1 MLNLPSKET
10 LGDFW
15 NDCVKNNISN
25 HEKINTYLKI
35 YKNAEESNS
44 KKTNKDNSKRL
55 MELYLNPNSAK
66 KKKNNDSKNKSKN
79 QSFENQNLSKIFKKH
94 PLIKEK
100 TLSTIEEI
108 ENKKRKKTSLM
119 RCLGLYA
126 YGMEVKKEKLL
137 AGQNI
142 HKEKLNDE
150 ILKCTFKPK
159 INKYSSSKASKFLNE
174 ANNKKTINNDNKNNI
189 NNVYKITTISSYE
202 NGITIKTEN
211 NNNNNTKDIQR
222 KQNMEKDEEYTFKPK
237 LNKGDI
243 KSIFNK
249 SKSIEKDK
257 VNEIFINRYNKAREF
272 YMTKKIKQLSNKD
285 ESYSTMLNEYNYFTS
300 KHRKNK
306 KFNFSMN
313 NYINTETNKNNKLI
327 NIENSIVQR
336 LRNEL
341 LDINLNEDEK
351 L

>member
-1 MLNLPSKET
+1 MLNFPSKKT
-10 LGDFW
+10 IGDFW

-25 HEKINTYLKI
+25 HEKLNAYYKI
-35 YKNAEESNS
+35 YKNVEESNS
-44 KKTNKDNSKRL
+44 KKKNKDNAKHL

-79 QSFENQNLSKIFKKH
+79 QSFESQNYIKIFKKH

-108 ENKKRKKTSLM
+108 EKKKKKKTSLM

-137 AGQNI
+137 ADKNI
-142 HKEKLNDE
+142 QKEKLNDE

-174 ANNKKTINNDNKNNI
+174 TNNKKTINNDNKNNI
-189 NNVYKITTISSYE
+189 NNVYRITTISSYD
-202 NGITIKTEN
+202 NGITIKTEK
-211 NNNNNTKDIQR
+211 NNNTKDIQI
-222 KQNMEKDEEYTFKPK
+222 KQNIQKDEEYTFKPK

-249 SKSIEKDK
+249 SKSIEKDI

-306 KFNFSMN
+306 KFNFSMSN
-313 NYINTETNKNNKLI
+313 HINTETNKNNRLI
-327 NIENSIVQR
+327 KIENSIVQR

>member
-10 LGDFW
+10 IGDFW

-25 HEKINTYLKI
+25 HEKINAYCKI
-35 YKNAEESNS
+35 YKNVEESNS
-44 KKTNKDNSKRL
+44 KKKNKDNSKYL

-66 KKKNNDSKNKSKN
+66 KKKNNDPKDKSKN
-79 QSFENQNLSKIFKKH
+79 QSFENQNLAKIFKKH

-108 ENKKRKKTSLM
+108 ENKKKKKTSLM

-137 AGQNI
+137 ADKSIQI
-142 HKEKLNDE
+142 EKLNDE

-159 INKYSSSKASKFLNE
+159 INKYSSSKTSKFLNGT
-174 ANNKKTINNDNKNNI
+174 NNKKTINNDNKNNI
-189 NNVYKITTISSYE
+189 NNVYRITTISSYE
-202 NGITIKTEN
+202 NGITNKTEKH
-211 NNNNNTKDIQR
+211 NNTKDIQI
-222 KQNMEKDEEYTFKPK
+222 KQNLPKDEEYTFKPK

-243 KSIFNK
+243 KSIFDK

-257 VNEIFINRYNKAREF
+257 VNEIFIDRYNKAREF

-285 ESYSTMLNEYNYFTS
+285 ESYSTMLNEYNFFTS

-306 KFNFSMN
+306 KFNFSIN
-313 NYINTETNKNNKLI
+313 NNINTETNKNNNLI
-327 NIENSIVQR
+327 KIENSIVQK